1 LFLVLSSAFSPL
13 SSNHAIST
21 LRDSISQA
29 DNLSESGF
37 TGFEDFR
44 IPEFPKTG
52 IASIFRNKRI
62 FAKYLLKCFSSIYVL
77 ARNRYSYD

>member
-37 TGFEDFR
+37 TGFEDYR
-44 IPEFPKTG
+44 ITQ
-52 IASIFRNKRI
+52 
-62 FAKYLLKCFSSIYVL
+62 CFSGAALPTCAAALLFKFSGGSDLRRFTVIGDALFV
-77 ARNRYSYD
+77 